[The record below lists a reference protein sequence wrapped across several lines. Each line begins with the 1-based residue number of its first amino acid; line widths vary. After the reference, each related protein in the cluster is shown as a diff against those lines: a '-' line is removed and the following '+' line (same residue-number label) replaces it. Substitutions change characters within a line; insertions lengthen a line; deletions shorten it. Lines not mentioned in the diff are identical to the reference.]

1 MIDLIYRRVYSL
13 SIYDH
18 AGRNYVENLV
28 VDLITSTT
36 IIPRCNILF
45 PRGECLAIW
54 VVTALKGIY
63 SAADCQNALM
73 ASKFHH

>member
-1 MIDLIYRRVYSL
+1 MYRRVYSL

-18 AGRNYVENLV
+18 AGRNHVENLV

-36 IIPRCNILF
+36 TIPRCNVLF
-45 PRGECLAIW
+45 PRGEGLAIG

-63 SAADCQNALM
+63 GAADCQNALM
-73 ASKFHH
+73 ASIFHR